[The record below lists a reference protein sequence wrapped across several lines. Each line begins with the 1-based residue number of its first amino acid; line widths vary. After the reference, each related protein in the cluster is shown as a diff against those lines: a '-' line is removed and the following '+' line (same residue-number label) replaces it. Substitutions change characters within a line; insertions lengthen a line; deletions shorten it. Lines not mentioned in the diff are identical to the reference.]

1 MSPSGELSVLQGS
14 FRRVILCGSVALKIA
29 RLDCSLGPQAG
40 LEANRH
46 EAERWRAVGDSLRL
60 VLCPV
65 LYCSPDY
72 ALLVMQRAE
81 PMPPEIF
88 DADRAKALVFSETD
102 SVDCEFKAEG
112 WGILEGRWVV
122 IDYGNP
128 D

>member
-1 MSPSGELSVLQGS
+1 MGPSTEFHVIQGS
-14 FRRVILCGSVALKIA
+14 FRRVVLCGSVALKFA
-29 RLDCSLGPQAG
+29 RLDCSLGPLAG
-40 LEANRH
+40 LEANRL
-46 EAERWRAVGDSLRL
+46 EAEQWQSVGDDLRL
-60 VLCPV
+60 VVCPV

-72 ALLVMQRAE
+72 TLLVMQRAE
-81 PMPPEIF
+81 AMPPEIF
-88 DADRAKALVFSETD
+88 DAERAMSLVMGETT